1 MGKRVTKK
9 LADLRGSG
17 DRVADGARRQLISA
31 RNLSLRYIGIHD
43 DVRSVYEAF
52 ELLNPATVDRPAE
65 MPIRSLHCVALSRP
79 PGIEIVTGFHDY
91 RRIPNAG
98 EVPCFAEPP
107 DSGDEADLRVLAWD
121 YVFATTPWPALSNK
135 VLSLFY
141 RHFAKHV
148 PAAVLHSYVPTGSLK
163 RDLSELT
170 PSAMELLSGISRKTL
185 HRLRKPSIRRGVR
198 HLPQRKLP
206 TGLSE
211 GEDQ

>member
-17 DRVADGARRQLISA
+17 DRVSEGARRQLISA

-91 RRIPNAG
+91 RRIPNVG

-107 DSGDEADLRVLAWD
+107 DSSDEADLKVLAWD
-121 YVFATTPWPALSNK
+121 YVFATTPWQALSNK
-135 VLSLFY
+135 VLSQFF
-141 RHFAKHV
+141 RHFASRV
-148 PAAVLHSYVPTGSLK
+148 PAEVLHTYVPAGILK
-163 RDLSELT
+163 RELSELT
-170 PSAMELLSGISRKTL
+170 PSAMELLCGISRKTL
-185 HRLRKPSIRRGVR
+185 HRHRKPSTKRGVR
-198 HLPQRKLP
+198 HLPQGKLLA
-206 TGLSE
+206 GRSIGDDE
-211 GEDQ
+211 

>member
-17 DRVADGARRQLISA
+17 DRVSEGARRQLISA

-91 RRIPNAG
+91 RRVPNAG

-107 DSGDEADLRVLAWD
+107 DSSDEADLRVLAWD
-121 YVFATTPWPALSNK
+121 YVFATTPWQALSNK
-135 VLSLFY
+135 VLSHFY
-141 RHFAKHV
+141 RRFSCHV
-148 PAAVLHSYVPTGSLK
+148 PATVIQAYVPKGILK
-163 RDLSELT
+163 REPSKLS
-170 PSAMELLSGISRKTL
+170 PSSMELLCGISRKTL
-185 HRLRKPSIRRGVR
+185 YRHRNPPTKRGVR

-211 GEDQ
+211 GDDQ